1 MKKVFKFYLMLF
13 LSITGTVFTT
23 NAETKKILVVGNSF
37 SFDAALQELLPIV
50 QAAGDDIVLGFPYK
64 GGTTLELHTN
74 YITGNQQIYNYYKIK
89 DGKMTSTGGNSRKF
103 DANII
108 TDEDWD
114 IVIIQTDHNYSG
126 AYSHYFP
133 YLDNLITYLKTYL
146 TNKNAKFYLYM
157 TWAYQNGSAK
167 LEELINKGLYTGQ
180 MDQYTKIIDCASRAA
195 VQSGIGE
202 ENIIPGGT
210 AVQNG
215 RTSYIGDD
223 YNRDGYHMNLSHGR
237 YTVALTWYEKSSGKV
252 SSD

>member
-114 IVIIQTDHNYSG
+114 IWTI
-126 AYSHYFP
+126 
-133 YLDNLITYLKTYL
+133 
-146 TNKNAKFYLYM
+146 
-157 TWAYQNGSAK
+157 
-167 LEELINKGLYTGQ
+167 
-180 MDQYTKIIDCASRAA
+180 
-195 VQSGIGE
+195 
-202 ENIIPGGT
+202 
-210 AVQNG
+210 
-215 RTSYIGDD
+215 
-223 YNRDGYHMNLSHGR
+223 
-237 YTVALTWYEKSSGKV
+237 
-252 SSD
+252 